1 MTEPLLSVSDL
12 RLHYRAATGS
22 VDAVR
27 GVSFTIDRGER
38 LALVGESGSGKS
50 TIASTIVGLQA
61 QNLEIDSGSIHFGG
75 DGVELLGA
83 KPRVLNSYRGRH
95 IGFVPQD
102 PSVSL
107 NPVQRIGTQVAE
119 VLRLHG
125 LASRREAHERAIEAL
140 EAAGIDR
147 PELRARQYPHELSG
161 GMRQRVLI
169 AIGVVA
175 EPSLLIADE
184 PTSALDVTVQRR
196 ILDNLDSL
204 TSQQNL
210 STLFITHDLGV
221 AAERADRILVLSH
234 GEICEEGTPSQ
245 IIEAA
250 RHPYTKQLL
259 SDAPSLH
266 AARRVDVPHASAKPA
281 ESTDKAK
288 TPALELREI
297 TKHFDLPRSAA
308 GGRGQ
313 VVKALN
319 NVSLSIDRGQTFGLV
334 GESGSGKTTLGR
346 IALRLEDPTTGRVLI
361 EGRDVTEAR
370 GKELRSLRRTIQVV
384 QQNPY
389 ASLNPRMTIA
399 ENIVEPLAAFGT
411 GSRKSRHRR
420 AVELLDRVALPA
432 HLAEQ
437 TPAGLSGGQRQRVAI
452 ARALAPDP
460 DVLILDEPVSA
471 LDVTVQAQILDLLV
485 NIQRER
491 DLAYLFISHDLAVVR
506 DIAHTVGVIRFGDL
520 VEVAEATELFSHP
533 KAEYTKELLAAI
545 PRLPTPSAAI

>member
-12 RLHYRAATGS
+12 KLRYRAATGL
-22 VDAVR
+22 VEAVR
-27 GVSFTIDRGER
+27 GVDFTINRGER

-61 QNLEIDSGSIHFGG
+61 QNLEISSGSIHFGG
-75 DGVELLGA
+75 DGIELLGA

-125 LASRREAHERAIEAL
+125 LAGRREALEQAIEAL

-204 TSQQNL
+204 TRRRNL

-234 GEICEEGTPSQ
+234 GEIVEEGTPSQ
-245 IIEAA
+245 IIESAK
-250 RHPYTKQLL
+250 HPYTQQLL

-266 AARRVDVPHASAKPA
+266 AARRVDIPSARQNTPDTG
-281 ESTDKAK
+281 ESPT
-288 TPALELREI
+288 TPALELRGI
-297 TKHFDLPRSAA
+297 TKHFELPRSAA
-308 GGRGQ
+308 NGRGQ

-319 NVSLSIDRGQTFGLV
+319 NVNLSIERGQTFGLV

-346 IALRLEDPTTGRVLI
+346 IALRLEDPTAGTVLI
-361 EGRDVTEAR
+361 GGRNVTKER
-370 GKELRSLRRTIQVV
+370 GRALRSLRRTIQVV

-399 ENIVEPLAAFGT
+399 ENIVEPLAAFGN
-411 GSRKSRHRR
+411 GSRASRHRR
-420 AVELLDRVALPA
+420 ALELLDQVALPA
-432 HLAEQ
+432 HLAQ
-437 TPAGLSGGQRQRVAI
+437 QKPAGLSGGQRQRVAI

-460 DVLILDEPVSA
+460 EVLILDEPVSA

-485 NIQRER
+485 DIQRER

-533 KAEYTKELLAAI
+533 QDEYTVELLAAI
-545 PRLPTPSAAI
+545 PRLPAPSTAI